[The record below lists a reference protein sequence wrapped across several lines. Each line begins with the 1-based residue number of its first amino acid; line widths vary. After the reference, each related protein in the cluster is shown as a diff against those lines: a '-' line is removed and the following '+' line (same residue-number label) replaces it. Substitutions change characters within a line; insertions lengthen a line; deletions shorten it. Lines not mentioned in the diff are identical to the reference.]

1 MTESATA
8 IASERERKREDEFRP
23 IADYGLLAVQR
34 RYLPGTLVIETTFTT
49 DTGSVRLLDAMAFAE
64 GQRGHDLG
72 FDAPHELLRAV
83 EGISGRVELE
93 MELAPRGEYGLVQP
107 LFRWEDRGGRTFGGP
122 NRVTIR
128 AGAPI
133 EINDATMRASFEVGE
148 DETTGFSMR

>member
-72 FDAPHELLRAV
+72 FDAPHEVVRSV
-83 EGISGRVELE
+83 ECLSGSVELV
-93 MELAPRGEYGLVQP
+93 MELAPRPEYGLTMP
-107 LFRWEDRGGRTFGGP
+107 LIRIEDGGVRTFGSGRMALSSP
-122 NRVTIR
+122 V
-128 AGAPI
+128 PLHV
-133 EINDATMRASFEVGE
+133 EDATITARF
-148 DETTGFSMR
+148 